1 MFFGSSDKAPIR
13 ETLMGNRRCLAFAA
27 LAAGTLLGM
36 SPLLGASSA
45 LAAACATASVSV
57 YEAAGFSC
65 NVGSVTFSDIS
76 VGTTTSGSGEVTLS
90 DFSPFTAV
98 VDGVTEFGLH
108 LDFASDTGTTPGSL
122 ADVALTFDVSG
133 APSLTG
139 AFAVFA
145 GTTTGT
151 GTDDLSEVLSNGVS
165 LTLNAPGATSAMFSA
180 IGSLSVVKDQ
190 SDFAGSAGSADS
202 SILGNAFS
210 VTAVPEPSTWAMM
223 LAGFVGLGFL
233 GYRKAWKGSLAF

>member
-1 MFFGSSDKAPIR
+1 
-13 ETLMGNRRCLAFAA
+13 MGNRRCLAFAA

-45 LAAACATASVSV
+45 LAAACATASVGV

-65 NVGSVTFSDIS
+65 NVGPVTFSDFS
-76 VGTTTSGSGEVTLS
+76 VLSTTNGSGVVVLS
-90 DFSPFTAV
+90 DFSPFTTV
-98 VDGVTEFGLH
+98 VDGVTEFGLD
-108 LDFASDTGTTPGSL
+108 LSFASDTGTTPGSL

-133 APSLTG
+133 APSLTD
-139 AFAVFA
+139 AFATFA
-145 GTTTGT
+145 GRTTGT

-165 LTLNAPGATSAMFSA
+165 LTLNAPGATSATFNA

-210 VTAVPEPSTWAMM
+210 VMAVPEASTWAMM
-223 LAGFVGLGFL
+223 LIGFAGIGFVA
-233 GYRKAWKGSLAF
+233 YRRAKRSCATAAVG

>member
-1 MFFGSSDKAPIR
+1 MRQALSRR
-13 ETLMGNRRCLAFAA
+13 ETPMSNRRYLAFVA
-27 LAAGTLLGM
+27 LAAGPLLGM

-65 NVGSVTFSDIS
+65 NVGPVTFSDIT
-76 VGTTTSGSGEVTLS
+76 VGATTSGSGVVALG

-108 LDFASDTGTTPGSL
+108 LSFASDTGTTPSSL

-133 APSLTG
+133 APSLTD

-165 LTLNAPGATSAMFSA
+165 LTLNAPGSTSAMFNA
-180 IGSLSVVKDQ
+180 IQSLSVVKDQ

-233 GYRKAWKGSLAF
+233 GYRKACKGSLAA

>member
-1 MFFGSSDKAPIR
+1 MVHRD
-13 ETLMGNRRCLAFAA
+13 TQMGNRKYLAFAA

-65 NVGSVTFSDIS
+65 NVGPVTFSDIS
-76 VGTTTSGSGEVTLS
+76 VLSTTNGSGVVVLNG
-90 DFSPFTAV
+90 FSPFTAV

-108 LDFASDTGTTPGSL
+108 LSFASDTGTTPGSL

-145 GTTTGT
+145 GTTSGT

-165 LTLNAPGATSAMFSA
+165 LTLNDPGATAAVFSA

-190 SDFAGSAGSADS
+190 SDFAGSSGSADS
-202 SILGNAFS
+202 SILGNAFL
-210 VTAVPEPSTWAMM
+210 VTAAPEPSTWAMM

-233 GYRKAWKGSLAF
+233 GYRKACKGSLAA

>member
-1 MFFGSSDKAPIR
+1 
-13 ETLMGNRRCLAFAA
+13 
-27 LAAGTLLGM
+27 
-36 SPLLGASSA
+36 
-45 LAAACATASVSV
+45 
-57 YEAAGFSC
+57 
-65 NVGSVTFSDIS
+65 
-76 VGTTTSGSGEVTLS
+76 
-90 DFSPFTAV
+90 V

-210 VTAVPEPSTWAMM
+210 TTPENAVTTAAVPEPSTWAMM
-223 LAGFVGLGFL
+223 LLGFAGLGYVAF
-233 GYRKAWKGSLAF
+233 RRRSKGLAVAI